1 VILSTIGGF
10 SLFIEP
16 FVMTGGG
23 PAESTL
29 SVVLYLYKQAFQFL
43 RMGYAA
49 TIGFALAIMIFLVT
63 FIQRRLLDTDQSA

>member
-1 VILSTIGGF
+1 
-10 SLFIEP
+10 
-16 FVMTGGG
+16 
-23 PAESTL
+23 
-29 SVVLYLYKQAFQFL
+29 VLYLYKQAFQFL